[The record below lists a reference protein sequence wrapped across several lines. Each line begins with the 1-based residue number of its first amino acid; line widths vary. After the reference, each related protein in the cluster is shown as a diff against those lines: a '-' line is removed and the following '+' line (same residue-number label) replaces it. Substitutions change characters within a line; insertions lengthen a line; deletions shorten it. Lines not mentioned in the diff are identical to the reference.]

1 MGQEWFQKPEATS
14 CRASVCSSHA
24 LHKPVKLPSVSA
36 SGVQPHLVTCSPAS
50 SVAMAISSRLALWE
64 QKIREEDK
72 SPPPSSPPPLF
83 SVIPGGFI
91 KQLVRETEKE
101 SKEAR
106 RRKEAALASPEAETP
121 DVPTNQANKTNNV
134 PKSGSQQTSQ
144 DSSSATQKDA
154 DIPDKEPPGADDK
167 SSTPVTSI
175 RGERPQESS
184 PAGTPAKRALPLKR
198 GVRRGDVLLMVAKLD
213 PELAKP
219 EQKTQLRD
227 TPKDKSPASNT
238 DPGGTKKGA
247 TTGAPCGP
255 QAPVPEK
262 NVTEDDGAT
271 GQGTKEGKGSRD
283 PQTKGQK
290 ERESQSTEGQG
301 TPSPVQGVGKKGQ
314 VGTVEKER
322 GGPPKK
328 MEKGDGLKG
337 AGAEVRPLE
346 PPVPTRKWG
355 GSLGRR
361 SKWDSSQ
368 SKNRESESQ
377 RRGEK
382 MGKAEPRG
390 QQQEALGN
398 MEKAERAQK
407 EPVTPEKCQ
416 EQPEVAVETQSP
428 QESCKAPGG
437 MPIEETP
444 PEAARMENQPES
456 RVQVAK
462 EPYVHAEEEVD
473 IVESQAEGH
482 VESIPK
488 PHSERPPMQKPV
500 EEKQVLQDP
509 GSGGQSGDSDQASG
523 DSWYEAQKV
532 WLVQKEGFTL
542 ATVLKPD
549 EGTADLPAGRV
560 RLCIDADKTVT
571 EVDEEQVHRAN
582 PSELDQAEDLA
593 SLVSVNESSVLNTLL
608 QRYRAQLP
616 HTRSGPD
623 LIAMQPQMT
632 TVPPAGKVPRGRQD
646 GLPAHV
652 TSLAQRAYWALL
664 SQRRDQSIVA
674 LGRSGA
680 GKTTCCEQVLEH
692 LVGMA
697 GSVDGRVSVEKL
709 QAVFT
714 VLRAFG
720 SVSTGHSR
728 RATRFAMVM
737 SLDFSATGRITAAQL
752 QTMLL
757 ESRHVAWQPQGEGNF
772 EVFSQ
777 LLAGLDMDLRTE
789 LNLHQMAESSAFGMG
804 VWPQPEDKQKA
815 GVAFSQLQGAME
827 LLGISEDEQR
837 AIWRVLAAIYHL
849 GAAGVCKVGRKQFM
863 RFEWAS
869 RAAEALGCDY
879 EELNSATFKHHLR
892 QILEQMT
899 SGPQRQ
905 GLEDNEACSG
915 LKMTGAECVE
925 GMASGLYEELFVAV
939 VSLINRSFSS
949 HHLSMASIMVV
960 DSPGFQNPR
969 HQGKD
974 RAATFEELCYNYAQ
988 ERLQLL
994 FYHRTFASTLE
1005 RYREEGIS
1013 VHFDLPEPSPGTTVA
1028 VVDHNPSQVHLPAGR
1043 SSEHARGL
1051 FWVLDEE
1058 VRVEGSSDSAV
1069 LERLRTAF
1077 EKMSAGADG
1086 PPVLRTCEQ
1095 PLQCELFH
1103 QLGLDPVRYD
1113 LTGWLRRAKP
1123 NLSAME
1129 APQVLQQSKRKELQ
1143 NLFQAR
1149 AKLPPV
1155 CRAVAGLEGTSQQA
1169 LHRSCVVRRAFA
1181 SSVAAL
1187 KRKAPCAQI
1196 KLQMDALI
1204 SLLSRSQLHFIH
1216 CLVPTSVESKTGHGT
1231 PSPPQPGGDQG
1242 GTNKPP
1248 ALDIPALRVQL
1259 AGSHILEALRLHR
1272 AGYAEHMGLA
1282 QFRRRFQVLDP
1293 LLLKKLDSTS
1303 EGLDERK
1310 AVEELLQTLDLEK
1323 KAVAVGHSQ
1332 VFLKAG
1338 VVSRL
1343 ERQREKL
1350 VARNILLF
1358 QAACRGFL
1366 SRQEYKK
1373 LKIRRLAAQCIQK
1386 NLAVFLEV
1394 KDWPW
1399 WGLLA
1404 SLRPLLS
1411 PTLSMEQLR
1420 AKEEEL
1426 TLLRQKL
1433 QKSEKSRSELRQS
1446 TDLLESKITDLT
1458 SELADERFKGDMA
1471 CQALESEQA
1480 QRLQTLREVQELKD
1494 KYQQVQEALGEVQ
1507 KQLEEAQQKSQL
1519 ANFEEKHTG
1528 GAEEWQMRLDCAQME
1543 NDFLRK
1549 RLQQCE
1555 ERLDSEMKARAEV
1568 EQKLG
1573 DLQRAY
1579 EDAKKMAHQL
1589 KRKCHHL
1596 TWELEDT
1603 RVLLENQQSRNHEL
1617 EKRQKK
1623 FDLQLA
1629 QALGESMFEKTLRE
1643 KVSQENSGVR
1653 WELGQLQQQLE
1664 QKEQEASKLKQEV
1677 ERLQDQKRELLN
1689 CASVGEQGVASL
1701 KERVWELESS
1711 ALEQEKVH
1719 SQQENTIKQLE
1730 QLRQRFELE
1739 IERMKQM
1746 HQKDREDQEEELEDV
1761 RQSCQKRLR
1770 QLEMQLEQEYEEKQ
1784 VALHEKRD
1792 LEGLIGTL
1800 CDQIGHRDFD
1810 VEKRLRRDLRRT
1822 HALLSDVQL
1831 LLATME
1837 DGKTSV
1843 SKEELEKV
1851 HSQLEQ
1857 SEAKCEDALK
1867 TQKVLTADLE
1877 NMHSEL
1883 ENVTR
1888 SKTLVDE
1895 QLYRLQF
1902 ERADLLKRIDEDQD
1916 DLNGLMQKHKD
1927 LIAQSAADIGQIQ
1940 ELQLQL
1946 EEAKK
1951 EKQKLREQLQV
1962 AQLRIQYLE
1971 QSTVDR
1977 AIVSR
1982 QEAVI
1987 CDLENK
1993 TEFQKVQ
2000 MKRFEVLVIRLR
2012 NSLIKMGEE
2021 LSQAAKSEAQQR
2033 ENSQYYQ
2040 RRLEELKAEMQ
2051 ELVQRE
2057 EEASRRC
2064 MELEKYVEELAA
2076 VRQTLQAD
2084 LETSIRRIADLQAA
2098 LEEVASS
2105 DSDTESVQTAVDC
2118 GSRSRKEEDNVSV
2131 ISSQP
2136 EGSLQSWMS
2145 CSLSLATD
2153 AMRTPSRQSAVSSSL
2168 LSPRV
2173 SEEVGDAERLR
2184 PLSSALSGGWDTPRE
2199 TSRGGSVS
2207 LHPVFPPKPY
2217 HLGDGEGFAVHRKA
2231 TPERPGTLSSSPT
2244 SQSMAMSPPPRDKLP
2259 SPSAALSEFVEELRR
2274 KRAQRGQH
2282 SSLHLGEGPTLPIF
2296 QTTGASSL
2304 RRGRANSDEGDLSM
2318 WTRAKSPLGAEG
2330 IPKATAG
2337 LSRSTSL
2344 KCISSEDTEDIALL
2358 PYKQK
2363 TRVGSCESLLESG
2376 PSTRRK
2382 SGSPVALRD
2391 PRSAASPRDP
2401 RSPAALWDPSSP
2413 VALRDPLLS
2422 PTLRPRRRCLE
2433 SSVDDAVGLDLGKE
2447 SLVFQNRQFSHLLEE
2462 TLDSDP
2468 FSWKLPSL
2476 NYRRQTKVD
2485 FEDFLPAIRKPGTAL
2500 SEAAKDGKEAS
2511 KHPNVHFET
2520 EEADRS
2526 FLSGIKTILKK
2537 NPESK
2542 EDPAHLS
2549 DSSSSSSSII
2559 SFKSSDSIKSGPRVP
2574 RLQGD
2579 GGERMSPEHREP
2591 GAMRKGDDV
2600 ESIMRKYLQ
2609 P

>member
-1 MGQEWFQKPEATS
+1 
-14 CRASVCSSHA
+14 
-24 LHKPVKLPSVSA
+24 
-36 SGVQPHLVTCSPAS
+36 
-50 SVAMAISSRLALWE
+50 MAISSRLALWE
-64 QKIREEDK
+64 QKESGIREEDK

-106 RRKEAALASPEAETP
+106 RRKEATLASPEGETP
-121 DVPTNQANKTNNV
+121 EIPTNEANKTNNV
-134 PKSGSQQTSQ
+134 PKPGSRKTSQ
-144 DSSSATQKDA
+144 DSPSATQKDA
-154 DIPDKEPPGADDK
+154 DIPAKDPPRADDK
-167 SSTPVTSI
+167 NSRPVTSAG
-175 RGERPQESS
+175 GEELPESG
-184 PAGTPAKRALPLKR
+184 PTGTPARRTLPFKR
-198 GVRRGDVLLMVAKLD
+198 GVRRGGDVLLMVAKLD

-219 EQKTQLRD
+219 EQKPRD
-227 TPKDKSPASNT
+227 TPKDKTPAPAT
-238 DPGGTKKGA
+238 DPEGTKKGA
-247 TTGAPCGP
+247 TTGTPCGP
-255 QAPVPEK
+255 QTPAPGK
-262 NVTEDDGAT
+262 TRTGGDGDA
-271 GQGTKEGKGSRD
+271 GQGTTGGKCQDAEGGGSQD
-283 PQTKGQK
+283 PRTKGQK
-290 ERESQSTEGQG
+290 ECEFRNTEGQG
-301 TPSPVQGVGKKGQ
+301 TRSPAQGAGDKGQ
-314 VGTVEKER
+314 MGTVQKGG

-328 MEKGDGLKG
+328 MEKGGAPKAAG
-337 AGAEVRPLE
+337 AGVRPLE
-346 PPVPTRKWG
+346 PPVPIRKWG
-355 GSLGRR
+355 VSLGRR
-361 SKWDSSQ
+361 SKGSSPQ
-368 SKNRESESQ
+368 SKDGESGC
-377 RRGEK
+377 RPKDGD
-382 MGKAEPRG
+382 MGDLQVTAASEPRG
-390 QQQEALGN
+390 QQQQALGET
-398 MEKAERAQK
+398 EKAEKPQK
-407 EPVTPEKCQ
+407 KLVTPGKRQ
-416 EQPEVAVETQSP
+416 EQPGVAAETPSP
-428 QESCKAPGG
+428 QEPGWI
-437 MPIEETP
+437 PTETTTVVA
-444 PEAARMENQPES
+444 EAARREDQPDS
-456 RVQVAK
+456 RVLETG
-462 EPYVHAEEEVD
+462 EPCVHVEEEGG
-473 IVESQAEGH
+473 VEKPQAEDQH
-482 VESIPK
+482 VEPGPK
-488 PHSERPPMQKPV
+488 TQVQRPSLQQPM
-500 EEKQVLQDP
+500 EEGPSLQDP
-509 GSGGQSGDSDQASG
+509 GSGDQSRDSDQASQEG
-523 DSWYEAQKV
+523 RWYEAQKV
-532 WLVQKEGFTL
+532 WLVQKDGFSL

-549 EGTADLPAGRV
+549 PDEGTAELPAGRV
-560 RLCIDADKTVT
+560 RLCMDADKSVT

-593 SLVSVNESSVLNTLL
+593 SLVFVNESSVLNTIL

-623 LIAMQPQMT
+623 LIALQPQKT
-632 TVPPAGKVPRGRQD
+632 QVPSSGKVPRGHRD

-652 TSLAQRAYWALL
+652 TSLARRAYWALL
-664 SQRRDQSIVA
+664 SQRRDQSVVA

-680 GKTTCCEQVLEH
+680 GKTTCCEQLLEH
-692 LVGMA
+692 LAGMA

-709 QAVFT
+709 QAAFT

-728 RATRFAMVM
+728 RATRFVMVT
-737 SLDFSATGRITAAQL
+737 SLDFNATGRVTAAQF

-757 ESRHVAWQPQGEGNF
+757 ENSRVARQPQGEGNF

-777 LLAGLDMDLRTE
+777 LLAGLDVDLRTE
-789 LNLHQMAESSAFGMG
+789 LNLHQMADSNAFGMG
-804 VWPQPEDKQKA
+804 VWSQPEDKQRA
-815 GVAFSQLQGAME
+815 AAAFSELRAAME
-827 LLGISEDEQR
+827 LLGISEGEQR

-849 GAAGVCKVGRKQFM
+849 GAAGACKVGRKQFM

-869 RAAEALGCDY
+869 HAAEALGCDY
-879 EELNSATFKHHLR
+879 EELNAATFKHHLR
-892 QILEQMT
+892 QIIEQMT
-899 SGPQRQ
+899 SGPHRQ
-905 GLEDNEACSG
+905 GLEDNDACSG
-915 LKMTGAECVE
+915 LKMTGVECVE
-925 GMASGLYEELFVAV
+925 GMAAGLYQEIFGTV

-949 HHLSMASIMVV
+949 NHLSMASIMVV

-974 RAATFEELCYNYAQ
+974 RAATFEELCYNYVQ

-994 FYHRTFASTLE
+994 FYHRTFVSTLE
-1005 RYREEGIS
+1005 RHQEEGIP
-1013 VHFDLPEPSPGTTVA
+1013 VYFDLPESSPGTTVA

-1043 SSEHARGL
+1043 GTEDARGL

-1058 VRVEGSSDSAV
+1058 VRVEGSNDSVV
-1069 LERLRTAF
+1069 LERLRAAF
-1077 EKMSAGADG
+1077 EKKVAGDDG
-1086 PPVLRTCEQ
+1086 PPVLRICEQ

-1103 QLGLDPVRYD
+1103 QLGQDPVRYD

-1123 NLSAME
+1123 NLSALE
-1129 APQVLQQSKRKELQ
+1129 APQVLQQSERKELQ

-1169 LHRSCVVRRAFA
+1169 LQRGRVVRRAFA
-1181 SSVAAL
+1181 SSLAAL
-1187 KRKAPCAQI
+1187 KRKASCAQI

-1204 SLLSRSQLHFIH
+1204 GLLSRSRINFIH
-1216 CLVPTSVESKTGHGT
+1216 CLVPTSVESKPGQGT
-1231 PSPPQPGGDQG
+1231 PSSPQPGGDQG
-1242 GTNKPP
+1242 GANETP

-1272 AGYAEHMGLA
+1272 AGYADHMGLA
-1282 QFRRRFQVLDP
+1282 QFRHRFQALDP
-1293 LLLKKLDSTS
+1293 LLSKKFDSTS

-1310 AVEELLQTLDLEK
+1310 AVEELLQALDLEK
-1323 KAVAVGHSQ
+1323 RAVAVGHSQ

-1350 VARNILLF
+1350 VSRSIVLL

-1366 SRQEYKK
+1366 SRQECKR
-1373 LKIRRLAAQCIQK
+1373 LKIRRLATQCIQK

-1394 KDWPW
+1394 KAWPW

-1411 PTLSMEQLR
+1411 PTLSLEQLR

-1426 TLLRQKL
+1426 TLLSQKL

-1446 TDLLESKITDLT
+1446 TDLLEGKITDLT
-1458 SELADERFKGDMA
+1458 LELADERFKGDVV
-1471 CQALESEQA
+1471 CQALESERA
-1480 QRLQTLREVQELKD
+1480 ERLQALREVQELKA

-1507 KQLEEAQQKSQL
+1507 KQLEEAQQKTQL
-1519 ANFEEKHTG
+1519 ANLEEKHTG
-1528 GAEEWQMRLDCAQME
+1528 GGDEWQMRLDCAQME

-1555 ERLDSEMKARAEV
+1555 ERLDSEMKARTEV

-1573 DLQRAY
+1573 ELQSAY
-1579 EDAKKMAHQL
+1579 EEAKKTAHQL

-1596 TWELEDT
+1596 TWDLEDT
-1603 RVLLENQQSRNHEL
+1603 RVLLENQQSRNHDL

-1664 QKEQEASKLKQEV
+1664 LKEQEASKLRQEV
-1677 ERLQDQKRELLN
+1677 ERLQDQKRELLG
-1689 CASVGEQGVASL
+1689 CTSVGAQGVASL

-1711 ALEQEKVH
+1711 ALEQQKVH
-1719 SQQENTIKQLE
+1719 SQQESTIKQLE

-1739 IERMKQM
+1739 MERMKQM

-1784 VALHEKRD
+1784 VVLHEKRD

-1837 DGKTSV
+1837 DSKTSV

-1867 TQKVLTADLE
+1867 TQKVLTTDLE

-1888 SKTLVDE
+1888 SKSLVDE

-1946 EEAKK
+1946 EEARK

-2012 NSLIKMGEE
+2012 NSVIKMGEE

-2051 ELVQRE
+2051 ELVHRE

-2064 MELEKYVEELAA
+2064 MELLLHLSSWH
-2076 VRQTLQAD
+2076 R
-2084 LETSIRRIADLQAA
+2084 
-2098 LEEVASS
+2098 AS
-2105 DSDTESVQTAVDC
+2105 
-2118 GSRSRKEEDNVSV
+2118 K
-2131 ISSQP
+2131 
-2136 EGSLQSWMS
+2136 
-2145 CSLSLATD
+2145 
-2153 AMRTPSRQSAVSSSL
+2153 
-2168 LSPRV
+2168 
-2173 SEEVGDAERLR
+2173 EVGDAEEPR
-2184 PLSSALSGGWDTPRE
+2184 PASLVLSEAWDSPRE
-2199 TSRGGSVS
+2199 TSRSAS
-2207 LHPVFPPKPY
+2207 APLHPVFPQQPY
-2217 HLGDGEGFAVHRKA
+2217 HLGDGEGFAVHRKT
-2231 TPERPGTLSSSPT
+2231 TPERSGALSSSPS
-2244 SQSMAMSPPPRDKLP
+2244 SQSVAVSPAPRDKLP

-2274 KRAQRGQH
+2274 KRAQRGQG

-2304 RRGRANSDEGDLSM
+2304 RRGRASSDEGDLAL
-2318 WTRAKSPLGAEG
+2318 RAGAKSPLGAEG
-2330 IPKATAG
+2330 KPRATAG

-2344 KCISSEDTEDIALL
+2344 KCISSEGTEDVTL
-2358 PYKQK
+2358 PPDKQQ
-2363 TRVGSCESLLESG
+2363 TRFGSCESLLESG

-2382 SGSPVALRD
+2382 L
-2391 PRSAASPRDP
+2391 
-2401 RSPAALWDPSSP
+2401 SSSM
-2413 VALRDPLLS
+2413 ALRDPLLS
-2422 PTLRPRRRCLE
+2422 PALRPRRPCLE
-2433 SSVDDAVGLDLGKE
+2433 SSVDDAVCLDLGKE
-2447 SLVFQNRQFSHLLEE
+2447 PLVFQNPQFSHLMEE
-2462 TLDSDP
+2462 TLDRDP
-2468 FSWKLPSL
+2468 CSWKLPSL
-2476 NYRRQTKVD
+2476 DYRRQTKVD
-2485 FEDFLPAIRKPGTAL
+2485 FDDFLPAIRKPSSPL
-2500 SEAAKDGKEAS
+2500 SEAAREAKEAS
-2511 KHPNVHFET
+2511 KHPDVHFET

-2526 FLSGIKTILKK
+2526 SFLSGIKTVLKK

-2549 DSSSSSSSII
+2549 DSSSSSSSIV
-2559 SFKSSDSIKSGPRVP
+2559 SFKSTDSIKSFPRAP

-2579 GGERMSPEHREP
+2579 GGERMSPEHRES
-2591 GAMRKGDDV
+2591 GTGRKCDDV

-2609 P
+2609 Q

>member
-1 MGQEWFQKPEATS
+1 MAKGKPQA
-14 CRASVCSSHA
+14 
-24 LHKPVKLPSVSA
+24 VS
-36 SGVQPHLVTCSPAS
+36 QT
-50 SVAMAISSRLALWE
+50 
-64 QKIREEDK
+64 IREEDK

-121 DVPTNQANKTNNV
+121 EVPTNQANKTNNV

-144 DSSSATQKDA
+144 DSSSATKKDA
-154 DIPDKEPPGADDK
+154 DIPGKEPPGADDK
-167 SSTPVTSI
+167 SSTPVTSTS
-175 RGERPQESS
+175 GEKPQELS
-184 PAGTPAKRALPLKR
+184 PAGTPAKRTLPLKR

-219 EQKTQLRD
+219 EQKTQPRD
-227 TPKDKSPASNT
+227 TPKDKSPAPTT

-247 TTGAPCGP
+247 ITGAPCGP

-262 NVTEDDGAT
+262 NVNGDDGAT

-301 TPSPVQGVGKKGQ
+301 TPSAVQGVGKKGQ
-314 VGTVEKER
+314 MGTVEKER

-328 MEKGDGLKG
+328 TEKGDGSKG

-390 QQQEALGN
+390 QPQEAPGS
-398 MEKAERAQK
+398 MEKAERPQK
-407 EPVTPEKCQ
+407 KPVTPEKCQ

-437 MPIEETP
+437 IPREETSA
-444 PEAARMENQPES
+444 EAARKEDQLES

-462 EPYVHAEEEVD
+462 EPCVHAEEEVD

-488 PHSERPPMQKPV
+488 PHSERPSIQKPV

-509 GSGGQSGDSDQASG
+509 GSGGQSGESDQASG

-560 RLCIDADKTVT
+560 RLCIDADKTVR

-608 QRYRAQLP
+608 QRYQAQLP

-623 LIAMQPQMT
+623 LIAMQPQTT

-709 QAVFT
+709 QAAFT

-720 SVSTGHSR
+720 SVSTGHSC

-757 ESRHVAWQPQGEGNF
+757 GSRHVAWQPRGEGNF
-772 EVFSQ
+772 EIFSQ

-815 GVAFSQLQGAME
+815 GAAFFQLQGAME
-827 LLGISEDEQR
+827 LLGISENEQR

-849 GAAGVCKVGRKQFM
+849 GAAGACKVGRKQFM

-1005 RYREEGIS
+1005 RYQEEGIS
-1013 VHFDLPEPSPGTTVA
+1013 VHFDLPEPSPGSTVA

-1043 SSEHARGL
+1043 SSEDARGL

-1058 VRVEGSSDSAV
+1058 VRVEGSSDSVV
-1069 LERLRTAF
+1069 LERLRAAF
-1077 EKMSAGADG
+1077 EKKLAGADG

-1129 APQVLQQSKRKELQ
+1129 APQVLQRSKRKELQ

-1169 LHRSCVVRRAFA
+1169 LHRSRVVRRAFA

-1216 CLVPTSVESKTGHGT
+1216 CLVPTSVESKTGQGT
-1231 PSPPQPGGDQG
+1231 PSLPQPGGDQG
-1242 GTNKPP
+1242 GANKPP

-1471 CQALESEQA
+1471 CQALENEQA
-1480 QRLQTLREVQELKD
+1480 QRLQALREVQELKA

-1519 ANFEEKHTG
+1519 ANFEEKHAG

-1579 EDAKKMAHQL
+1579 EEAKKTAHQL

-1664 QKEQEASKLKQEV
+1664 QKEKEASKLKQEV
-1677 ERLQDQKRELLN
+1677 ERLQGQKQELLN

-2131 ISSQP
+2131 TSSQP

-2153 AMRTPSRQSAVSSSL
+2153 AARTPSRQSAVSSSL

-2173 SEEVGDAERLR
+2173 SEEAGDAERLR
-2184 PLSSALSGGWDTPRE
+2184 PLSSALSGAWDTPRE

-2344 KCISSEDTEDIALL
+2344 KCISSEDTEDIGLL

-2363 TRVGSCESLLESG
+2363 ARVGSCESLLESG

-2382 SGSPVALRD
+2382 SGSPAALRD
-2391 PRSAASPRDP
+2391 PSSPAAPRDP
-2401 RSPAALWDPSSP
+2401 RSPAALRDPSSP
-2413 VALRDPLLS
+2413 AAPRDPRSPAALRDPSSPMALRDPLLS

-2468 FSWKLPSL
+2468 LSWKLPSL
-2476 NYRRQTKVD
+2476 NHRRQTKVD
-2485 FEDFLPAIRKPGTAL
+2485 FEDFLPAIRKPGSAL
-2500 SEAAKDGKEAS
+2500 PEAAKDGKEAS
-2511 KHPNVHFET
+2511 KHLNVHFET

-2591 GAMRKGDDV
+2591 GAVRKGDDV

>member
-1 MGQEWFQKPEATS
+1 MRTPE
-14 CRASVCSSHA
+14 
-24 LHKPVKLPSVSA
+24 
-36 SGVQPHLVTCSPAS
+36 
-50 SVAMAISSRLALWE
+50 
-64 QKIREEDK
+64 
-72 SPPPSSPPPLF
+72 
-83 SVIPGGFI
+83 
-91 KQLVRETEKE
+91 
-101 SKEAR
+101 
-106 RRKEAALASPEAETP
+106 
-121 DVPTNQANKTNNV
+121 VPINQANKTNNV
-134 PKSGSQQTSQ
+134 PKPGSQQTSQ
-144 DSSSATQKDA
+144 DSPSATQKDA
-154 DIPDKEPPGADDK
+154 DIPGKDPPRADDK
-167 SSTPVTSI
+167 NSMPVTSTG
-175 RGERPQESS
+175 GEKPQESG
-184 PAGTPAKRALPLKR
+184 PTGTPAKRTLPFKR

-219 EQKTQLRD
+219 EQKTQPRD
-227 TPKDKSPASNT
+227 TPKDKTPALAT

-247 TTGAPCGP
+247 TTGTPCGP
-255 QAPVPEK
+255 QTPITEK
-262 NVTEDDGAT
+262 NSTGGDGDT
-271 GQGTKEGKGSRD
+271 SQGGTKGGKCQGTEGKGSRD

-290 ERESQSTEGQG
+290 ECESQNTEGQG
-301 TPSPVQGVGKKGQ
+301 TRSPAWEAVNKGQ
-314 VGTVEKER
+314 VGTVEKGG

-328 MEKGDGLKG
+328 MEKEDGPKG
-337 AGAEVRPLE
+337 AGAKVRPLE
-346 PPVPTRKWG
+346 PPVPIKKWG
-355 GSLGRR
+355 VSLGRR

-377 RRGEK
+377 RRDEK
-382 MGKAEPRG
+382 RGDLQGTAAEPRG
-390 QQQEALGN
+390 QQQEAPGK
-398 MEKAERAQK
+398 MEKAGGSQK
-407 EPVTPEKCQ
+407 KLVIPGKCQ
-416 EQPEVAVETQSP
+416 EQPGVTAETQSP
-428 QESCKAPGG
+428 QECCKAPGG
-437 MPIEETP
+437 MPTEVTLAAEVA
-444 PEAARMENQPES
+444 EAARREDQPES
-456 RVQVAK
+456 TAQGAG
-462 EPYVHAEEEVD
+462 EPCVHAEEEVD
-473 IVESQAEGH
+473 IEEPQAEGP
-482 VESIPK
+482 VESLPK
-488 PHSERPPMQKPV
+488 TQVERSSLQKPM
-500 EEKQVLQDP
+500 EEEPVLQDP
-509 GSGGQSGDSDQASG
+509 GRDSDQASEE
-523 DSWYEAQKV
+523 DRWYEAQKV
-532 WLVQKEGFTL
+532 WLVQKDGFTL

-560 RLCIDADKTVT
+560 RLCMDADKTVT
-571 EVDEEQVHRAN
+571 EVDEDQVHRAN
-582 PSELDQAEDLA
+582 PSELDQTEDLA
-593 SLVSVNESSVLNTLL
+593 SLVCVNESSVLNTLL
-608 QRYRAQLP
+608 QRYQAQLP

-623 LIAMQPQMT
+623 LIALQPQKT
-632 TVPPAGKVPRGRQD
+632 TVPSSGKVPRGRQD

-692 LVGMA
+692 LVSMA

-709 QAVFT
+709 QAAFT
-714 VLRAFG
+714 VLQAFG

-728 RATRFAMVM
+728 RASRFSMVI
-737 SLDFSATGRITAAQL
+737 SLDFNATGRVTAAQV
-752 QTMLL
+752 QTVLL
-757 ESRHVAWQPQGEGNF
+757 ENSRVARQPQGEGNF

-777 LLAGLDMDLRTE
+777 LLAGLDVDLRTE
-789 LNLHQMAESSAFGMG
+789 LNLHQMSESNAFGMG
-804 VWPQPEDKQKA
+804 VWSQPEDKQKA
-815 GVAFSQLQGAME
+815 ATAFSQLQGAME
-827 LLGISEDEQR
+827 LLGISEGEQR

-849 GAAGVCKVGRKQFM
+849 GAAGACKVGRKQFM
-863 RFEWAS
+863 RFEWANH
-869 RAAEALGCDY
+869 AAEALGCDY
-879 EELNSATFKHHLR
+879 EELNTATFKHHLR
-892 QILEQMT
+892 QIIEQMT
-899 SGPQRQ
+899 SGSQRQ
-905 GLEDNEACSG
+905 CLEDNDASSG
-915 LKMTGAECVE
+915 LKMTGVECVE
-925 GMASGLYEELFVAV
+925 GMASGLYQELFGAV
-939 VSLINRSFSS
+939 VYLINRAFSS

-969 HQGKD
+969 HQCKD

-994 FYHRTFASTLE
+994 FYHRTFVSTLE
-1005 RYREEGIS
+1005 RYQE
-1013 VHFDLPEPSPGTTVA
+1013 A
-1028 VVDHNPSQVHLPAGR
+1028 HLPAGGAT
-1043 SSEHARGL
+1043 EAAGGL

-1058 VRVEGSSDSAV
+1058 VRVEGSSDSVV
-1069 LERLRTAF
+1069 LERLCAAF
-1077 EKMSAGADG
+1077 EKKTVGADG
-1086 PPVLRTCEQ
+1086 PSVLRICEQ

-1103 QLGLDPVRYD
+1103 QLGRDPVRYD

-1123 NLSAME
+1123 NLSALE
-1129 APQVLQQSKRKELQ
+1129 APQILQQSQRKELQ

-1169 LHRSCVVRRAFA
+1169 LHRGRVVRRAFA
-1181 SSVAAL
+1181 SRVAAL

-1216 CLVPTSVESKTGHGT
+1216 CLVPTSVESKPGQGT

-1242 GTNKPP
+1242 GANEPP
-1248 ALDIPALRVQL
+1248 ALDIPAMRVQL

-1272 AGYAEHMGLA
+1272 AGYADHMGLV
-1282 QFRRRFQVLDP
+1282 QFRRRFQALDP
-1293 LLLKKLDSTS
+1293 QLLKKLDWTS

-1310 AVEELLQTLDLEK
+1310 VVEELLQTLDLEK

-1350 VARNILLF
+1350 VSQNIVLF

-1366 SRQEYKK
+1366 SRQECKK
-1373 LKIRRLAAQCIQK
+1373 LKAGGPPCTHILLLQIRRLATQCIQK
-1386 NLAVFLEV
+1386 NLTVFLEV

-1399 WGLLA
+1399 WRLLA

-1411 PTLSMEQLR
+1411 PTLSLEQLQ

-1426 TLLRQKL
+1426 TLLREKL

-1446 TDLLESKITDLT
+1446 TDLLESKITDLI
-1458 SELADERFKGDMA
+1458 SELADERFKGDVA
-1471 CQALESEQA
+1471 CQALESERA
-1480 QRLQTLREVQELKD
+1480 ERLQAFREVQELKA
-1494 KYQQVQEALGEVQ
+1494 KYQQVQEALGAVQ
-1507 KQLEEAQQKSQL
+1507 KQLEEAQQKIQL
-1519 ANFEEKHTG
+1519 ANLEEKHTG
-1528 GAEEWQMRLDCAQME
+1528 GADEWQMRLDCAQME

-1555 ERLDSEMKARAEV
+1555 ERLDSEMKARTEV

-1573 DLQRAY
+1573 ELQNAY
-1579 EDAKKMAHQL
+1579 EEAKKTAHQL

-1596 TWELEDT
+1596 TWDLEDT

-1629 QALGESMFEKTLRE
+1629 KALGESMFEKTLRE

-1677 ERLQDQKRELLN
+1677 EKLQGQKQELLG
-1689 CASVGEQGVASL
+1689 CASVGKQGVASL
-1701 KERVWELESS
+1701 KEKVWELESS
-1711 ALEQEKVH
+1711 ALEQQKVH

-1770 QLEMQLEQEYEEKQ
+1770 QMEMQLEQEHEEKQ

-1837 DGKTSV
+1837 DSKTSV

-1867 TQKVLTADLE
+1867 TQKVLTTDLE

-1883 ENVTR
+1883 ETVAR
-1888 SKTLVDE
+1888 SKSVVDE

-1902 ERADLLKRIDEDQD
+1902 ERADLLKRIDEDQE

-1951 EKQKLREQLQV
+1951 EKQKLQEQLQV

-1993 TEFQKVQ
+1993 TEFQKVL

-2021 LSQAAKSEAQQR
+2021 LSQTSKSEAQQR

-2040 RRLEELKAEMQ
+2040 RRLEELKAEMK
-2051 ELVQRE
+2051 ELMQRE

-2076 VRQTLQAD
+2076 VRQTLQVD

-2098 LEEVASS
+2098 LEDVVSS

-2118 GSRSRKEEDNVSV
+2118 GSRRRKEEDNVSV

-2136 EGSLQSWMS
+2136 ESSLQSWMS
-2145 CSLSLATD
+2145 CSLSLAMDT
-2153 AMRTPSRQSAVSSSL
+2153 ARAPSQQSVVSSSL
-2168 LSPRV
+2168 LSPRP
-2173 SEEVGDAERLR
+2173 SQGGCY
-2184 PLSSALSGGWDTPRE
+2184 ALC
-2199 TSRGGSVS
+2199 VI
-2207 LHPVFPPKPY
+2207 
-2217 HLGDGEGFAVHRKA
+2217 AVHLSVKHTQSRKA
-2231 TPERPGTLSSSPT
+2231 
-2244 SQSMAMSPPPRDKLP
+2244 
-2259 SPSAALSEFVEELRR
+2259 
-2274 KRAQRGQH
+2274 
-2282 SSLHLGEGPTLPIF
+2282 
-2296 QTTGASSL
+2296 
-2304 RRGRANSDEGDLSM
+2304 
-2318 WTRAKSPLGAEG
+2318 
-2330 IPKATAG
+2330 
-2337 LSRSTSL
+2337 
-2344 KCISSEDTEDIALL
+2344 
-2358 PYKQK
+2358 
-2363 TRVGSCESLLESG
+2363 
-2376 PSTRRK
+2376 
-2382 SGSPVALRD
+2382 
-2391 PRSAASPRDP
+2391 
-2401 RSPAALWDPSSP
+2401 
-2413 VALRDPLLS
+2413 
-2422 PTLRPRRRCLE
+2422 
-2433 SSVDDAVGLDLGKE
+2433 
-2447 SLVFQNRQFSHLLEE
+2447 
-2462 TLDSDP
+2462 
-2468 FSWKLPSL
+2468 
-2476 NYRRQTKVD
+2476 
-2485 FEDFLPAIRKPGTAL
+2485 
-2500 SEAAKDGKEAS
+2500 
-2511 KHPNVHFET
+2511 
-2520 EEADRS
+2520 
-2526 FLSGIKTILKK
+2526 
-2537 NPESK
+2537 
-2542 EDPAHLS
+2542 
-2549 DSSSSSSSII
+2549 
-2559 SFKSSDSIKSGPRVP
+2559 
-2574 RLQGD
+2574 
-2579 GGERMSPEHREP
+2579 
-2591 GAMRKGDDV
+2591 
-2600 ESIMRKYLQ
+2600 
-2609 P
+2609 

>member
-1 MGQEWFQKPEATS
+1 
-14 CRASVCSSHA
+14 
-24 LHKPVKLPSVSA
+24 
-36 SGVQPHLVTCSPAS
+36 
-50 SVAMAISSRLALWE
+50 
-64 QKIREEDK
+64 IREEDK

-106 RRKEAALASPEAETP
+106 RRKEAALTSPEGETP
-121 DVPTNQANKTNNV
+121 EVPINQANKTNNV
-134 PKSGSQQTSQ
+134 PKPGSQQTSQ
-144 DSSSATQKDA
+144 DSPSATQKDA
-154 DIPDKEPPGADDK
+154 DIPGKDPPRADDK
-167 SSTPVTSI
+167 NSMPVTSTG
-175 RGERPQESS
+175 GEKPQESG
-184 PAGTPAKRALPLKR
+184 PTGTPAKRTLPFKR

-219 EQKTQLRD
+219 EQKTQPRD
-227 TPKDKSPASNT
+227 TPKDKTPALAT

-247 TTGAPCGP
+247 TTGTPCGP
-255 QAPVPEK
+255 QTPITEK
-262 NVTEDDGAT
+262 NSTGGDGDT
-271 GQGTKEGKGSRD
+271 SQGGTKGGKCQGTEGKGSRD

-290 ERESQSTEGQG
+290 ECESQNTEGQG
-301 TPSPVQGVGKKGQ
+301 TRSPAWEAVNKGQ
-314 VGTVEKER
+314 VGTVEKGG

-328 MEKGDGLKG
+328 MEKEDGPKG
-337 AGAEVRPLE
+337 AGAKVRPLE
-346 PPVPTRKWG
+346 PPVPIKKWG
-355 GSLGRR
+355 VSLGRR

-377 RRGEK
+377 RRDEK
-382 MGKAEPRG
+382 RGDLQGTAAEPRG
-390 QQQEALGN
+390 QQQEAPGK
-398 MEKAERAQK
+398 MEKAGGSQK
-407 EPVTPEKCQ
+407 KLVIPGKCQ
-416 EQPEVAVETQSP
+416 EQPGVTAETQSP
-428 QESCKAPGG
+428 QECCKAPGG
-437 MPIEETP
+437 MPTEVTLAAEVA
-444 PEAARMENQPES
+444 EAARREDQPES
-456 RVQVAK
+456 TAQGAG
-462 EPYVHAEEEVD
+462 EPCVHAEEEVD
-473 IVESQAEGH
+473 IEEPQAEGP
-482 VESIPK
+482 VESLPK
-488 PHSERPPMQKPV
+488 TQVERSSLQKPM
-500 EEKQVLQDP
+500 EEEPVLQDP
-509 GSGGQSGDSDQASG
+509 GRDSDQASEE
-523 DSWYEAQKV
+523 DRWYEAQKV
-532 WLVQKEGFTL
+532 WLVQKDGFTL

-560 RLCIDADKTVT
+560 RLCMDADKTVT
-571 EVDEEQVHRAN
+571 EVDEDQVHRAN
-582 PSELDQAEDLA
+582 PSELDQTEDLA
-593 SLVSVNESSVLNTLL
+593 SLVCVNESSVLNTLL
-608 QRYRAQLP
+608 QRYQAQLP

-623 LIAMQPQMT
+623 LIALQPQKT
-632 TVPPAGKVPRGRQD
+632 TVPSSGKVPRGRQD

-692 LVGMA
+692 LVSMA

-709 QAVFT
+709 QAAFT
-714 VLRAFG
+714 VLQAFG

-728 RATRFAMVM
+728 RASRFSMVI
-737 SLDFSATGRITAAQL
+737 SLDFNATGRVTAAQV
-752 QTMLL
+752 QTVLL
-757 ESRHVAWQPQGEGNF
+757 ENSRVARQPQGEGNF

-777 LLAGLDMDLRTE
+777 LLAGLDVDLRTE
-789 LNLHQMAESSAFGMG
+789 LNLHQMSESNAFGMG
-804 VWPQPEDKQKA
+804 VWSQPEDKQKA
-815 GVAFSQLQGAME
+815 ATAFSQLQGAME
-827 LLGISEDEQR
+827 LLGISEGEQR

-849 GAAGVCKVGRKQFM
+849 GAAGACKVGRKQFM
-863 RFEWAS
+863 RFEWANH
-869 RAAEALGCDY
+869 AAEALGCDY
-879 EELNSATFKHHLR
+879 EELNTATFKHHLR
-892 QILEQMT
+892 QIIEQMT
-899 SGPQRQ
+899 SGSQRQ
-905 GLEDNEACSG
+905 CLEDNDASSG
-915 LKMTGAECVE
+915 LKMTGVECVE
-925 GMASGLYEELFVAV
+925 GMASGLYQELFGAV
-939 VSLINRSFSS
+939 VYLINRAFSS

-969 HQGKD
+969 HQCKD

-994 FYHRTFASTLE
+994 FYHRTFVSTLE
-1005 RYREEGIS
+1005 RYQEEGIP
-1013 VHFDLPEPSPGTTVA
+1013 VHFDLPESSSGTTVA
-1028 VVDHNPSQVHLPAGR
+1028 VVDHNPSKAHLPAGGAT
-1043 SSEHARGL
+1043 EAAGGL

-1058 VRVEGSSDSAV
+1058 VRVEGSSDSVV
-1069 LERLRTAF
+1069 LERLCAAF
-1077 EKMSAGADG
+1077 EKKTVGADG
-1086 PPVLRTCEQ
+1086 PSVLRICEQ

-1103 QLGLDPVRYD
+1103 QLGRDPVRYD

-1123 NLSAME
+1123 NLSALE
-1129 APQVLQQSKRKELQ
+1129 APQILQQSQRKELQ

-1169 LHRSCVVRRAFA
+1169 LHRGRVVRRAFA
-1181 SSVAAL
+1181 SRVAAL

-1216 CLVPTSVESKTGHGT
+1216 CLVPTSVESKPGQGT

-1242 GTNKPP
+1242 GANEPP
-1248 ALDIPALRVQL
+1248 ALDIPAMRVQL

-1272 AGYAEHMGLA
+1272 AGYADHMGLV
-1282 QFRRRFQVLDP
+1282 QFRRRFQALDP
-1293 LLLKKLDSTS
+1293 QLLKKLDWTS

-1310 AVEELLQTLDLEK
+1310 VVEELLQTLDLEK

-1350 VARNILLF
+1350 VSQNIVLF

-1366 SRQEYKK
+1366 SRQECKK
-1373 LKIRRLAAQCIQK
+1373 LKIRRLATQCIQK
-1386 NLAVFLEV
+1386 NLTVFLEV

-1399 WGLLA
+1399 WRLLA

-1411 PTLSMEQLR
+1411 PTLSLEQLQ

-1426 TLLRQKL
+1426 TLLREKL

-1446 TDLLESKITDLT
+1446 TDLLESKITDLI
-1458 SELADERFKGDMA
+1458 SELADERFKGDVA
-1471 CQALESEQA
+1471 CQALESERA
-1480 QRLQTLREVQELKD
+1480 ERLQAFREVQELKA
-1494 KYQQVQEALGEVQ
+1494 KYQQVQEALGAVQ
-1507 KQLEEAQQKSQL
+1507 KQLEEAQQKIQL
-1519 ANFEEKHTG
+1519 ANLEEKHTG
-1528 GAEEWQMRLDCAQME
+1528 GADEWQMRLDCAQME

-1555 ERLDSEMKARAEV
+1555 ERLDSEMKARTEV

-1573 DLQRAY
+1573 ELQNAY
-1579 EDAKKMAHQL
+1579 EEAKKTAHQL

-1596 TWELEDT
+1596 TWDLEDT

-1629 QALGESMFEKTLRE
+1629 KALGESMFEKTLRE

-1677 ERLQDQKRELLN
+1677 EKLQGQKQELLG
-1689 CASVGEQGVASL
+1689 CASVGKQGVASL
-1701 KERVWELESS
+1701 KEKVWELESS
-1711 ALEQEKVH
+1711 ALEQQKVH

-1770 QLEMQLEQEYEEKQ
+1770 QMEMQLEQEHEEKQ

-1837 DGKTSV
+1837 DSKTSV

-1851 HSQLEQ
+1851 HSQEGSHKAVGGEGQ
-1857 SEAKCEDALK
+1857 
-1867 TQKVLTADLE
+1867 DLFP
-1877 NMHSEL
+1877 S
-1883 ENVTR
+1883 VVW
-1888 SKTLVDE
+1888 SKLCLIGGHKQVDE

-1902 ERADLLKRIDEDQD
+1902 ERADLLKRIDEDQE

-1951 EKQKLREQLQV
+1951 EKQKLQEQLQV

-1993 TEFQKVQ
+1993 TEFQKVL

-2021 LSQAAKSEAQQR
+2021 LSQTSKSEAQQR

-2040 RRLEELKAEMQ
+2040 RRLEELKAEMK
-2051 ELVQRE
+2051 ELMQRE

-2076 VRQTLQAD
+2076 VRQTLQVD

-2098 LEEVASS
+2098 LEDVVSS

-2118 GSRSRKEEDNVSV
+2118 GSRRRKEEDNVSV

-2136 EGSLQSWMS
+2136 ESSLQSWMS
-2145 CSLSLATD
+2145 CSLSLAMDT
-2153 AMRTPSRQSAVSSSL
+2153 ARAPSQQSVVSSSL

-2173 SEEVGDAERLR
+2173 SEEAGDSEKLR
-2184 PLSSALSGGWDTPRE
+2184 PESLVLKEAWDSPRE
-2199 TSRGGSVS
+2199 TSRSGSVS
-2207 LHPVFPPKPY
+2207 LLPVFPQKSY
-2217 HLGDGEGFAVHRKA
+2217 HLEDGEGFAVHRET
-2231 TPERPGTLSSSPT
+2231 TPEGPGTLSSSPT
-2244 SQSMAMSPPPRDKLP
+2244 SQSMAKSLLPRDKLP

-2274 KRAQRGQH
+2274 KRAQRGQG
-2282 SSLHLGEGPTLPIF
+2282 SSLHLGEGPMLPIF
-2296 QTTGASSL
+2296 QTTGASLL
-2304 RRGRANSDEGDLSM
+2304 RRGRASSDEGGLSLR
-2318 WTRAKSPLGAEG
+2318 TGAKSPLQAEG
-2330 IPKATAG
+2330 NPRVPTAG

-2344 KCISSEDTEDIALL
+2344 KCISSESTENITL
-2358 PYKQK
+2358 PPDKQK
-2363 TRVGSCESLLESG
+2363 TRFGSCESLLESG

-2382 SGSPVALRD
+2382 L
-2391 PRSAASPRDP
+2391 
-2401 RSPAALWDPSSP
+2401 SSP
-2413 VALRDPLLS
+2413 KALRDPLLS
-2422 PTLRPRRRCLE
+2422 PTLQPRRRCLE
-2433 SSVDDAVGLDLGKE
+2433 SSVDEAVCLDLGKE
-2447 SLVFQNRQFSHLLEE
+2447 PLVFQNRQFSHLMEE

-2485 FEDFLPAIRKPGTAL
+2485 FDDFLPAIRKPSDPL
-2500 SEAAKDGKEAS
+2500 PEAAKDGKEAT
-2511 KHPNVHFET
+2511 KHPNVHFEM
-2520 EEADRS
+2520 EEADHS
-2526 FLSGIKTILKK
+2526 SLSGIKTILKK
-2537 NPESK
+2537 NPESR

-2559 SFKSSDSIKSGPRVP
+2559 SFKSTDSIKSSPRVP

-2579 GGERMSPEHREP
+2579 GGERVSPEHREP
-2591 GAMRKGDDV
+2591 GTGRSDDV

-2609 P
+2609 Q